1 MDPVLRIQTKKTC
14 KHLGHLFGIFFEDI
28 NNAADGGLYGE
39 LVQNRSF
46 EFDPVDNP
54 EFNAMTAWDV
64 VQRKGSAC
72 SVHIEQHH
80 PLNSNNPHYL
90 VLEVLSEGEGAGIAN
105 RGYNTG
111 IPLRK
116 GAEYRFSLYARQ
128 ISKSVSPL
136 EIRLESSTGIIYGN
150 TEIHP
155 DSHEWKQYHASL
167 VSSEEDFSGR
177 LVILARKKTTVAL
190 DMISLFPKDTFR
202 GRENG
207 LRKDIAELLADL
219 RPRFMRFPG
228 GCLVH
233 SGSLDPDDRISMYR
247 WKNTIGDVAARPPRR
262 NNWRYNQ
269 TLGLGFYEYFLFA
282 EDIGAEPLPIL
293 PAGYDPHSR
302 RAAPLDEMEPWIQ
315 DALDL
320 IEFANGGPDTA
331 WGKKRAELG
340 HPEPFNLKYLGIGN
354 EEVGEDF
361 FERYKLIHK
370 RVKEKYPE
378 IKLINTAGPNA
389 AGSEFERGWAS
400 ARENGSDY
408 VDEHYYQAPE
418 WFMANMHRYA
428 NYPENGP
435 RVFLGEYASWGSSY
449 RNALVEAAF
458 MIGLEKA
465 PAVGLACYAPLL
477 SNADYQKWYPD
488 LIYFNNHQAFGSAC
502 YYVQKLFMNHQGD
515 DLLAVSADH
524 LPEPEKTYEPIRGKI
539 VVVPTKA
546 TVQYKDFEL
555 VDPHT
560 GMVRKLP
567 DVLTG
572 GASLIPVAET
582 EGDFILRF
590 TAVKLDESNQ
600 ASPFGERG
608 LEIRFGWQNEDNY
621 LSWRIGAWQNQ
632 DSFLRSVVSGKSSD
646 LTQSLFT
653 VKEDVE
659 YRCELRV
666 TQRKMSG
673 IINGSVINEAEDSLP
688 VIDPLYYTASL
699 DRESGDII
707 VKVVNLTEHERRV
720 TISLEQYGAQ
730 GLNGTLY
737 EMKGYDPDDENSFDD
752 PKKVAYTER
761 PFRAEKPEF
770 EHIFEPRSLSVFR
783 FHA

>member
-1 MDPVLRIQTKKTC
+1 M
-14 KHLGHLFGIFFEDI
+14 
-28 NNAADGGLYGE
+28 
-39 LVQNRSF
+39 
-46 EFDPVDNP
+46 
-54 EFNAMTAWDV
+54 
-64 VQRKGSAC
+64 
-72 SVHIEQHH
+72 
-80 PLNSNNPHYL
+80 
-90 VLEVLSEGEGAGIAN
+90 
-105 RGYNTG
+105 
-111 IPLRK
+111 
-116 GAEYRFSLYARQ
+116 
-128 ISKSVSPL
+128 
-136 EIRLESSTGIIYGN
+136 
-150 TEIHP
+150 
-155 DSHEWKQYHASL
+155 
-167 VSSEEDFSGR
+167 
-177 LVILARKKTTVAL
+177 
-190 DMISLFPKDTFR
+190 
-202 GRENG
+202 
-207 LRKDIAELLADL
+207 
-219 RPRFMRFPG
+219 
-228 GCLVH
+228 
-233 SGSLDPDDRISMYR
+233 
-247 WKNTIGDVAARPPRR
+247 
-262 NNWRYNQ
+262 
-269 TLGLGFYEYFLFA
+269 
-282 EDIGAEPLPIL
+282 
-293 PAGYDPHSR
+293 
-302 RAAPLDEMEPWIQ
+302 
-315 DALDL
+315 
-320 IEFANGGPDTA
+320 
-331 WGKKRAELG
+331 
-340 HPEPFNLKYLGIGN
+340 
-354 EEVGEDF
+354 
-361 FERYKLIHK
+361 
-370 RVKEKYPE
+370 
-378 IKLINTAGPNA
+378 
-389 AGSEFERGWAS
+389 
-400 ARENGSDY
+400 
-408 VDEHYYQAPE
+408 DEHYYQAPE

-449 RNALVEAAF
+449 QCPGGSRLYDRA
-458 MIGLEKA
+458 EKA

-761 PFRAEKPEF
+761 PFRAENLNSSIYLNPV
-770 EHIFEPRSLSVFR
+770 L
-783 FHA
+783 